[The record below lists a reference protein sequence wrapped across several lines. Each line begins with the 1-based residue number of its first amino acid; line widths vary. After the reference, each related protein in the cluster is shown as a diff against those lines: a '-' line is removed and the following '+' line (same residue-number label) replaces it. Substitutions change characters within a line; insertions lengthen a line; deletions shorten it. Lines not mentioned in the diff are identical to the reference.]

1 MDKTQRIET
10 DNPIFSK
17 LQRAILHPTRTK
29 EWFGMAEQA
38 INAIYALAEHPD
50 ALCNDVIKKLTVRT
64 FDRPTEAI
72 EKQTE
77 EGGDDNEMGADA
89 VAPEDNPENAAQD
102 DVDMM
107 DATQPLATQ
116 ATTQED
122 NDQNKDLGDAFE
134 LAQLLFVVGH
144 VAIKHIVF
152 LELVEREWKRQKD
165 EKQAG
170 WSTFVFIV
178 YFLLLLTRNYRQPR
192 KKFAN
197 QRMARRRRTTSWIK
211 LPEMQKMKLEI
222 ELQLLGRQSCSMV
235 RPPCW
240 LFTAP

>member
-1 MDKTQRIET
+1 
-10 DNPIFSK
+10 
-17 LQRAILHPTRTK
+17 
-29 EWFGMAEQA
+29 MAEQV

-64 FDRPTEAI
+64 FDRPKKAV

-77 EGGDDNEMGADA
+77 ERGDDNESGVCLD
-89 VAPEDNPENAAQD
+89 APEDYPENTTED
-102 DVDMM
+102 DVSMM

-116 ATTQED
+116 APTQED
-122 NDQNKDLGDAFE
+122 DDQNKDLGDAFE

-170 WSTFVFIV
+170 WSTFVFMV
-178 YFLLLLTRNYRQPR
+178 YFLSLLTRSCLQLR
-192 KKFAN
+192 KKSTN
-197 QRMARRRRTTSWIK
+197 QRMARRRRTTNWIK
-211 LPEMQKMKLEI
+211 LLEMQKMKLEI
-222 ELQLLGRQSCSMV
+222 GSQLLGRQSSSMV
-235 RPPCW
+235 RPHCW
-240 LFTAP
+240 RFTAP